1 MVVSKLISSP
11 FWLLWAL
18 FPRPWALR
26 VAACEAC
33 GRARHRRAGS
43 AAPRRPRSAP
53 LPGEGKR
60 TCLGNGGWVMAL
72 LGVGKVALSVL
83 QRDISQGRPSAGWLC
98 ESGPQTAWFHKSSA
112 VLLAALPKWFGRN
125 KTQIVGRQSTG
136 TGGSWR
142 AESKRSLCSVS
153 FASLRAFKPLLR
165 GVQDVPSYWSAG
177 ALWVCVCRKCLVTYI
192 PAC

>member
-1 MVVSKLISSP
+1 MRGTAAP
-11 FWLLWAL
+11 GAQ
-18 FPRPWALR
+18 PRA
-26 VAACEAC
+26 
-33 GRARHRRAGS
+33 GRAPHPCREKGSGPAWEMEAGLW
-43 AAPRRPRSAP
+43 PCWEWEKLR
-53 LPGEGKR
+53 
-60 TCLGNGGWVMAL
+60 C
-72 LGVGKVALSVL
+72 LSVL

-153 FASLRAFKPLLR
+153 FAHHRGLLNHCSEGFKMCPATGLQVHC
-165 GVQDVPSYWSAG
+165 G
-177 ALWVCVCRKCLVTYI
+177 CVCAGNVLSLIFLHARIQILNNKHSAQRKGNHSGKICF
-192 PAC
+192 